1 MDTLVEESPF
11 LDFSELELYHKF
23 IEDFPFHF
31 YTLRTYSLNHFERKE
46 WFFISLRKYKHFKIK
61 IQLNIQVI
69 K

>member
-46 WFFISLRKYKHFKIK
+46 
-61 IQLNIQVI
+61 
-69 K
+69 